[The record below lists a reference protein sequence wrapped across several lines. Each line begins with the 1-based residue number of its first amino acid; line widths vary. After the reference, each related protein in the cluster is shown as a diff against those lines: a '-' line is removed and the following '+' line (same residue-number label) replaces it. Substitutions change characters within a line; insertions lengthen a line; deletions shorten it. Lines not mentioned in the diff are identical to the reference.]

1 MKSNRNLTLHT
12 DLYEINMIETYWRQR
27 IANRKAVFE
36 LYFRKLPFKNGYAVF
51 AGLARV
57 IAYLEQL
64 KFTNDDL
71 DYLKKIGYR
80 ADFLNYL
87 AQYQFSAT
95 VRSVPEGEIVF
106 ANEPLIQVEGN
117 IVDAQLVETAF
128 LNFVNYQTLIAT
140 KAARIKTVAG
150 DDQLLEF
157 GSRRAQETDA
167 AIWGARAAYISGFDA
182 TSNVK
187 AGEKFGIPVSGTH
200 AHSLVQAFGSDYAAF
215 KAYVATHRNSV
226 FLVDTYDTLQSGVPA
241 AIKVAKEFK
250 NQTNFLGVRIDSGDM
265 AALSKQVRHQL
276 DQAGFWYA
284 KIYASNDLDERTILN
299 LKMQDAK
306 IDVWG
311 VGTKLITSFDQP
323 ALGGVYKM
331 VAMEDA
337 HGHMRGTLKLS
348 NNAGKISTPGKKQIW
363 RITRKD
369 DDKFMGDYIATTAE
383 DPRTAGQIELF
394 DPEHPYMN
402 KIIRDFEA
410 RPLLREVFH
419 HGKLADAP
427 LSVEKIR
434 RYAATELHRLW
445 PEYKRQLNPQEYPV
459 HLSRELYQQKIAL
472 IKRIRKAL

>member
-1 MKSNRNLTLHT
+1 METRRNLTLHT
-12 DLYEINMIETYWRQR
+12 DLYEINMIETYWRQHV
-27 IANRKAVFE
+27 ATRKAVFE
-36 LYFRKLPFKNGYAVF
+36 LYFRKLPFKNGYAIF
-51 AGLARV
+51 AGLAR
-57 IAYLEQL
+57 IIEYLEQL

-71 DYLKKIGYR
+71 DYLKKIGYQ

-87 AQYQFSAT
+87 AQYHFSAT
-95 VRSVPEGEIVF
+95 VRSVPEGAVVF

-140 KAARIKTVAG
+140 KAARIKNVAG
-150 DDQLLEF
+150 DDLLLEF

-167 AIWGARAAYISGFDA
+167 AFWGARAAYISGFDA

-215 KAYVATHRNSV
+215 KAYALTHRDSV
-226 FLVDTYDTLQSGVPA
+226 FLVDTFDTLQSGVPA

-265 AALSKQVRHQL
+265 AALSKQVRYQL
-276 DQAGFWYA
+276 DQAGFEDA

-311 VGTKLITSFDQP
+311 VGTKLITGFDQP
-323 ALGGVYKM
+323 ALGGVYKL

-348 NNAGKISTPGKKQIW
+348 NNVAKISTPGKKQIW

-369 DDKFMGDYIATTAE
+369 DTKFKGDYIATAE
-383 DPRTAGQIELF
+383 ENLRTAGQIELF

-402 KIIRDFEA
+402 QTIRDFKA
-410 RPLLREVFH
+410 KPLLQEIFK
-419 HGKLADAP
+419 HGKLIYSQPKIA
-427 LSVEKIR
+427 EIR
-434 RYAATELHRLW
+434 RYTATALERLW

-459 HLSRELYQQKIAL
+459 HLSRKLYQQKIAL
-472 IKRIRKAL
+472 IQQIHQTL